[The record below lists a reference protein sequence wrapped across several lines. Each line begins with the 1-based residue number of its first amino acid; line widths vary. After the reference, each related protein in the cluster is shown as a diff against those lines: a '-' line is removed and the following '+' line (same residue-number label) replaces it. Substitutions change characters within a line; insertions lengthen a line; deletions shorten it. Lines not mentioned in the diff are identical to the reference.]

1 MLTLVRADHAA
12 VAALLFIPLTSAS
25 AHRLLVGQSVA
36 GHRMVAFEL
45 GDPSSPRK
53 DGYSAGTRQNAHGV
67 DLNGKFPS
75 AWRPLG
81 GIYDS
86 GPRAL
91 SKPEN
96 RFAYR
101 LIVRV
106 RPRTSIW
113 FDQHERLVDES
124 GGDLRVERRFS
135 RLVGMPLRRLP
146 REPGSAV
153 GWENHR
159 LPGATAFVVEL
170 PSGSLSTPAASRFAR
185 SVRS

>member
-1 MLTLVRADHAA
+1 RRDRCRSRPGRRPLPRLAAGRLIHSGAVQPLPTMLTLVRADHAA

-106 RPRTSIW
+106 RPRTS
-113 FDQHERLVDES
+113 
-124 GGDLRVERRFS
+124 
-135 RLVGMPLRRLP
+135 
-146 REPGSAV
+146 
-153 GWENHR
+153 
-159 LPGATAFVVEL
+159 
-170 PSGSLSTPAASRFAR
+170 
-185 SVRS
+185 